1 MPEEQVESLNLDL
14 LLNAYKEE
22 GKTKDTSMEP
32 LIVFS
37 DEEEE
42 EPVCQE
48 QVESITDITSDW
60 DQDSLPIPMN
70 PIDESKESVPVQNVE
85 KEEEEDVKEA
95 KGAILPLMMVVS
107 TFYCFSCIY
116 VYLMFKAL
124 TGQAEAFADMQT
136 KIQDQVTKMKKEASK
151 QKKRKQSHPAHFWDE
166 VVENPDS
173 GKKTRTYSFRWIT
186 TINKYPD

>member
-107 TFYCFSCIY
+107 TFYCFSCRINTHY
-116 VYLMFKAL
+116 NLFLFINK
-124 TGQAEAFADMQT
+124 F
-136 KIQDQVTKMKKEASK
+136 
-151 QKKRKQSHPAHFWDE
+151 
-166 VVENPDS
+166 
-173 GKKTRTYSFRWIT
+173 T
-186 TINKYPD
+186 TISIGFRFKF